1 ASRRAEPGGRARG
14 RCVRSTPSLCSSA
27 SPSVGTRT
35 VGTRTVGAATDVT
48 ASVSSSCVWAHPGGV
63 RTRGHSLKETAM
75 DAKPGDRSEPDTD
88 TSVEDVLAAFNAD
101 EIVEDPTN
109 T

>member
-1 ASRRAEPGGRARG
+1 
-14 RCVRSTPSLCSSA
+14 
-27 SPSVGTRT
+27 
-35 VGTRTVGAATDVT
+35 
-48 ASVSSSCVWAHPGGV
+48 
-63 RTRGHSLKETAM
+63 M

-109 T
+109 TESEHANEPPAATPDSPNPI